1 MFHRYETRRRKA
13 ERIAGQ
19 AWDQLSA
26 AVESAESSTRRQ
38 YADTSKKI
46 SNSTKEARKRAARA
60 YAALA
65 GRRQRTPWQWLAA
78 ATLVG
83 AAAGWVA
90 TTVTRRAMNG
100 QDDMSLPASLAD
112 EYAAPR
118 S

>member
-1 MFHRYETRRRKA
+1 MFDRYESRRRKA

-26 AVESAESSTRRQ
+26 AVESAESTTRRQ
-38 YADTSKKI
+38 YADTSKKF
-46 SNSTKEARKRAARA
+46 SDGTKEARRRAAQA

-65 GRRQRTPWQWLAA
+65 GRHQRTRWEWLAA

-83 AAAGWVA
+83 AAAGWAA

-100 QDDMSLPASLAD
+100 EPPLALPESLAD
-112 EYAAPR
+112 EFASHR